1 MTLLRKF
8 ISALSVLIFMVGTSS
23 YAQKSNPQ
31 DNTDSLVVLMSA
43 KSMQQYKHVNGLN
56 RKVIDARFLH
66 NRTYLICDTAIWNV
80 DRKVIDAF
88 GHVKVMQEQTVLTS
102 DRLEYYIDESL
113 AKFRGSVVQLIDKD
127 RNTLRTRYL
136 DYNTKDSIAVFDHG
150 GAMKDKDGQ
159 VIESVSGTYDSKA
172 KQFSFSDNV
181 NMYVDS
187 VFVKTRRLLYESA
200 TSTANFYD
208 YIDAWQ
214 DDNMLSA
221 RMGKYN
227 RREETFYFWDKVHA
241 TSKEQEGWAD
251 TLHFFRTT
259 NDVKMFGNAQ
269 VTDTTRNVNAMADR
283 IIYQDSLSLISL
295 LGDAV
300 IVARTDE
307 NNQVDTVYSRADRI
321 YYRSL
326 RKCDVDSIEIAA
338 SKVRIGDLMVD
349 PVNEYR
355 AKAAEA
361 AAKSAA
367 EAMDPNDPN
376 LPPQSAAASSGEAAE
391 EEEEE
396 TVKVRK
402 RRSAKKTPKSRKS
415 RRGGN
420 DDTQEPQAG
429 DTGDAAAP
437 QDTLQMPDTL
447 QVPDSLL
454 AGRDTLIPPVDTLL
468 GKSDTLL
475 GNKPLPPADTL
486 QQPAD
491 TLRQPADTLVSPADT
506 MKVPSGA
513 AIQPSDTTATSDTT
527 AHVGMDAP
535 ADSSAV
541 ADSLAA
547 PLDSTKVA
555 FVTAVGNVRVFR
567 KDMQMKCDS
576 LAYSGLDSLARL
588 YVDPLVWSEGDR
600 QYSSD
605 SLTIVMKNG
614 KMEKA
619 SLTSNAFII
628 IQEGPEFFDQI
639 RGAEILAYFDTTT
652 ALRRFDALG
661 GSTALFFLQ
670 ENDAYA
676 TVNKVESK
684 MLSANFKDGDI
695 DHVYYYDTPKN
706 DAYPTVQLP
715 KEERKMKGFNW
726 QPELRPADGK
736 DISDKELRKPQ
747 RAEYAA
753 HPKATFKE
761 TDVYFPGYMK
771 GVYEYLAKR
780 DSLKK
785 VRERQER
792 IRRQEE
798 QARADSIA
806 HADSLHL
813 ADSLK
818 MADRF
823 HLRDSLGLRDSLLL
837 VDSLQHGDTLRRTDS
852 LGVTDSLHMRDSL
865 AQADSLHVSDTIQAP
880 HVPTPEEIRA
890 MKAEERQKK
899 REARQAAKEERWARL
914 DARDAEKAAAKE
926 RKTLEKKRKRT
937 WKQFL
942 ANREQEEKDRKVL
955 EKYVR
960 MYQER
965 KEKEAL
971 KETKKTN

>member
-172 KQFSFSDNV
+172 RQFSFSDNV

-214 DDNMLSA
+214 EDNMLSA
-221 RMGKYN
+221 KMGKYN
-227 RREETFYFWDKVHA
+227 RGDETFYFWDKVHA

-251 TLHFFRTT
+251 TLHFFRIT

-269 VTDTTRNVNAMADR
+269 VTDTTRNVSAMADR

-326 RKCDVDSIEIAA
+326 RKCDVDSVEIAA

-376 LPPQSAAASSGEAAE
+376 LPPQSAAASAEEASE
-391 EEEEE
+391 EEETE

-415 RRGGN
+415 RRGRS
-420 DDTQEPQAG
+420 DDGQETQ
-429 DTGDAAAP
+429 TGDAAAP
-437 QDTLQMPDTL
+437 QDTLQKPDTL

-454 AGRDTLIPPVDTLL
+454 VGMDTLIPPVDTLL

-475 GNKPLPPADTL
+475 GKTDTVLGKTDTLLGNKPLPPADTIA
-486 QQPAD
+486 Q
-491 TLRQPADTLVSPADT
+491 PADT
-506 MKVPSGA
+506 MKAPSGA
-513 AIQPSDTTATSDTT
+513 AMQPADTTAPSDTTTQ
-527 AHVGMDAP
+527 VGMDAP

-639 RGAEILAYFDTTT
+639 RGAEILAYFDTTS

-792 IRRQEE
+792 LRRQEE
-798 QARADSIA
+798 QARADSTA

-823 HLRDSLGLRDSLLL
+823 HMRDSLGLRDSLLL
-837 VDSLQHGDTLRRTDS
+837 VDSLRQGDTLLRRDS
-852 LGVTDSLHMRDSL
+852 LDVTDSLHLRDSL
-865 AQADSLHVSDTIQAP
+865 GQADSLHVSDTIQTP
-880 HVPTPEEIRA
+880 HVPTPEELRA

-926 RKTLEKKRKRT
+926 RKALEKKRKRT

-942 ANREQEEKDRKVL
+942 ANMEQEEKDRKVL

-965 KEKEAL
+965 KEREAL